1 MQMHTS
7 YGLTLAD
14 IPMGFFPEDAID
26 APVSTRSAPAVA
38 AFVDAA
44 PAKPAGPAQSRAL
57 KIARAIS
64 GETELRLLA
73 ELDGDA
79 IRYVIAKST
88 TAPYAV
94 KREVLVGAGEL
105 QTPLNYLQAVEE
117 FDRRVAQAYPPEK
130 LRNGKTVAI
139 HLNLI

>member
-1 MQMHTS
+1 MQTLQTS
-7 YGLTLAD
+7 PVSLAD
-14 IPMGFFPEDAID
+14 IPFGLFPDDAFAMSAPTPAAPRVTSAVP
-26 APVSTRSAPAVA
+26 APVH
-38 AFVDAA
+38 
-44 PAKPAGPAQSRAL
+44 SRAL

-73 ELDGDA
+73 EADNDSV
-79 IRYVIAKST
+79 RFVIAHAT

-94 KREVLVGAGEL
+94 VREVLVKPGKKK
-105 QTPLNYLQAVEE
+105 TPLNEMQAIEE
-117 FDRRVAQAYPPEK
+117 FERRVAAAYPPET

>member
-1 MQMHTS
+1 MHNLQTS
-7 YGLTLAD
+7 AVSLAD
-14 IPMGFFPEDAID
+14 IPFGLFPDDAL
-26 APVSTRSAPAVA
+26 AMSTPTPATPVAISMAPALIH
-38 AFVDAA
+38 
-44 PAKPAGPAQSRAL
+44 SRAL

-73 ELDGDA
+73 EGDNETA
-79 IRYVIAKST
+79 RYVIASAT

-94 KREVLVGAGEL
+94 VREVLVKPGKKK
-105 QTPLNYLQAVEE
+105 TPFNKTQAVEE
-117 FDRRVAQAYPPEK
+117 FERRVAAAYPPET